1 MAIRTVRT
9 FPLRSDGLTQ
19 DEYSTGVENSLTD
32 LPLAITDFNAA
43 ATAFQLA
50 VTGTSTTS
58 VLIGT
63 GSKSFTTQ
71 TGLGFVVGMTL
82 RIANSS
88 TNYMTGDVTSYTTG
102 TGALVMNIT
111 AVVGSGT
118 LASWTISLAATGANT
133 AGAVSFTPAGNIA
146 ATNVQTAIQ
155 ELDTEK
161 LSSAAGAVTG
171 TNLEDITTS
180 ETVGS
185 SYLIPV
191 MTVDV
196 NGRVSSKTTA
206 QKILGG
212 TAIATTSGTSHDYT
226 SISSSVKRIIL
237 LVVGVS
243 TNGSSVVQVQLGTS
257 GGAINTGYAGI
268 SDTQSSGGGT
278 ATSLG
283 SGLGLERSGIAS
295 ATSVRGGRVVIENVV
310 GTNTWVMTYQG
321 YITTSGTFTT
331 WGTATITLGAAL
343 DRIRLTTV
351 NGTDTFDAGSI
362 NILLE

>member
-9 FPLRSDGLTQ
+9 FPLRSDGLSQ

-32 LPLAITDFNAA
+32 LPLAINDFNAA
-43 ATAFQLA
+43 ASAFQLA

-88 TNYMTGDVTSYTTG
+88 TVYMTGDVTSYTTG
-102 TGALVMNIT
+102 TGALVVNVT

-118 LASWTISLAATGANT
+118 LAYWSISLAAVGANA
-133 AGAVSFTPAGNIA
+133 AGSVSFTPAGNIS

-180 ETVGS
+180 ETVGGS
-185 SYLIPV
+185 FNIPV
-191 MTVDV
+191 ITFDV
-196 NGRVSSKTTA
+196 NGRASSKSSSPKIINGNTITA
-206 QKILGG
+206 TGLTSHEFSGISPLAKKITFMVSGLS
-212 TAIATTSGTSHDYT
+212 TSGTSNM
-226 SISSSVKRIIL
+226 IL
-237 LVVGVS
+237 QIGD
-243 TNGSSVVQVQLGTS
+243 S
-257 GGAINTGYAGI
+257 GGVENTGYA
-268 SDTQSSGGGT
+268 SYSSFVG
-278 ATSLG
+278 ATSG
-283 SGLGLERSGIAS
+283 VTTRTDGFAVDAGTPS
-295 ATSVRGGRVVIENVV
+295 ATWLRYGSITLCLLDSS
-310 GTNTWVMTYQG
+310 TNTWTC
-321 YITTSGTFTT
+321 SFS
-331 WGTATITLGAAL
+331 LGANAGGNFSFVGGGSKSLSATL
-343 DRIRLTTV
+343 DRVRLTTIG
-351 NGTDTFDAGSI
+351 GTDTIDAGIS
-362 NILLE
+362 NVLVE